1 MEERNDS
8 GLTPEVAYVRCKD
21 FLNRGI
27 SHNEASARK
36 VKHYQIVGL
45 VASLVIGI
53 FSFALTQHIAGF
65 FVPIVII
72 NVSVLPLS
80 IKVLNAMK
88 TADGHMKS
96 DLEKLKSGKIDPI
109 EYYKE
114 QKKYWDDRDP
124 KRGDE
129 LFRALSSD
137 TSTLTPAEKE
147 MLSR

>member
-1 MEERNDS
+1 MEENNS
-8 GLTPEVAYVRCKD
+8 SSLTPEVAYVRCKD

-27 SHNEASARK
+27 SHNKESARK
-36 VKHYQIVGL
+36 VKHYQMVGL
-45 VASLVIGI
+45 LASLAIGI
-53 FSFALTQHIAGF
+53 ITFALTQHIAGF

-80 IKVLNAMK
+80 LKVLKAMK
-88 TADGHMKS
+88 IADGLMKS
-96 DLEKLKSGKIDPI
+96 DLEDLTSGKTDPI

-129 LFRALSSD
+129 LFRNLFSD

-147 MLSR
+147 ILSR